1 MARPPKIEVA
11 AVNIRIPETHDRD
24 YSALLGTL
32 AELRRGVRV
41 YGDSYLAISHFD
53 PEQNVGVF
61 SKYTE
66 IDIDGEWFDLDD
78 FDTAGP
84 EKIDEINIPENLRP
98 NHSQFY
104 FKLSPE
110 LHVIAFSSYSSSKA
124 LSARSVE
131 RYFAE
136 ALRWT
141 EVAERFG
148 KVESDIVKS
157 YGEVDRILELPE
169 LKQLH
174 LIIRRPNSDDVGKS
188 LADIIEERLREQN
201 ADQYEESLTATGS
214 NDLDPN
220 DRTKKL
226 AHVAAENGQ
235 VHAKSIVNGV
245 LVPQNTEESPLTE
258 QTTYEADQGELP
270 VFSGLAKTIFVKI
283 EEARKALL

>member
-1 MARPPKIEVA
+1 MARSPKLEVA
-11 AVNIRIPETHDRD
+11 AVNVRIPETHDRD
-24 YSALLGTL
+24 YAALLQSL
-32 AELRRGVRV
+32 ADLRRGVRV
-41 YGDSYLAISHFD
+41 YGDSYLAISNFD
-53 PEQNVGVF
+53 SEKNVGVF

-66 IDIDGEWFDLDD
+66 IDIDGDWFDLDD

-84 EKIDEINIPENLRP
+84 EKIDEINIPESLKP
-98 NHSQFY
+98 NHSQF
-104 FKLSPE
+104 FFELSPE
-110 LHVIAFSSYSSSKA
+110 LHVIAFSSYSSSKG
-124 LSARSVE
+124 LSSRSVE

-136 ALRWT
+136 ALRWG
-141 EVAERFG
+141 EVADKFG

-174 LIIRRPNSDDVGKS
+174 LIIRRPNSDDIGRS

-201 ADQYEESLTATGS
+201 ADQYEESLTATGAS
-214 NDLDPN
+214 DLDPN
-220 DRTKKL
+220 ERTKKL

-258 QTTYEADQGELP
+258 HTIYDPDLGELP
-270 VFSGLAKTIFVKI
+270 VFQGLAKTIFAKI